1 MRGLQVTWEELSAG
15 ASMESRAPQMLLTSK
30 LTNSF
35 EGRKAGGRARCG
47 AFGRSERIR
56 TSDPLVPMPDRG
68 LAEESSRRAQHCPP
82 EALSTLISLEKVRI
96 E

>member
-35 EGRKAGGRARCG
+35 EGRKAGGRAR
-47 AFGRSERIR
+47 AFSH
-56 TSDPLVPMPDRG
+56 LN
-68 LAEESSRRAQHCPP
+68 ESSGIEP
-82 EALSTLISLEKVRI
+82 ENPVL
-96 E
+96 